1 MTEVVGI
8 AAVGRNRVI
17 GDGQDIPWRI
27 SEDWKRFQ
35 TLTMGHVLIMGRKT
49 YDSIGRPLPGRT
61 TIVITR
67 DGAWRGDGVQVA
79 PSVEEAFT
87 RAQTLG
93 PATIFVAGGGEIYR
107 AAWNR
112 LDRLEV
118 TEVDQAPEGE
128 ITFPEVDPQD
138 WHETSREPRDGYSFV
153 SYQRLQER
161 Y

>member
-61 TIVITR
+61 TLVITR
-67 DGAWRGDGVQVA
+67 DRMWRGDGVRVVPSLDEAWQQAALLA
-79 PSVEEAFT
+79 PEM
-87 RAQTLG
+87 
-93 PATIFVAGGGEIYR
+93 IFVAGGGEIYR
-107 AAWNR
+107 AAWDR
-112 LDRLEV
+112 LDRLEI
-118 TEVDQAPEGE
+118 TEVDQAPPGE
-128 ITFPEVDPQD
+128 VTFPEIDPAD
-138 WHETSREPRDGYSFV
+138 WSPTSREDHDGFSFV
-153 SYQRLQER
+153 SYRRVAQE
-161 Y
+161 